1 MQLVVVIV
9 GLQPRNLV
17 LPIRVEDVSIRPA
30 ESLRY
35 LQSDR
40 SANVMNLL
48 VCLLLTFCQWP
59 VNVSGGGAWP

>member
-35 LQSDR
+35 LQR
-40 SANVMNLL
+40 SVNVMPVLVRLL
-48 VCLLLTFCQWP
+48 HTFCQWP